1 MVHKLALGLFSESL
15 TDVTES
21 VIDRIPHP
29 DLRDRLIL
37 LRGTFTFFL
46 LSLNSICV
54 EHTFYRSF
62 QPC

>member
-1 MVHKLALGLFSESL
+1 MVLKLALGLFFFEFL

-37 LRGTFTFFL
+37 LRGTFNLFP
-46 LSLNSICV
+46 V
-54 EHTFYRSF
+54 PE
-62 QPC
+62 